1 MEPWHSASKR
11 TIERALENVG
21 DRDRLAALLGVSVA
35 DLNRWI
41 LGKELPP
48 HDVFLRALDLA
59 YRATTP
65 LSVPPKTP
73 ELRPS
78 RKNSSSPRPAS
89 APRRGL
95 RLQRVRTSLRPAGL
109 APAKLAPT

>member
-1 MEPWHSASKR
+1 MEPWQSASKR

-21 DRDRLAALLGVSVA
+21 DRDRLADLLGVSVA

-59 YRATTP
+59 FRSTTP
-65 LSVPPKTP
+65 LSVPAKTP
-73 ELRPS
+73 G
-78 RKNSSSPRPAS
+78 
-89 APRRGL
+89 AP
-95 RLQRVRTSLRPAGL
+95 PK
-109 APAKLAPT
+109 APETE